1 MSIAFAHGSS
11 QLWIMDRALEN
22 VGVTTVGQRLE
33 EVAGNV
39 GTAL

>member
-1 MSIAFAHGSS
+1 
-11 QLWIMDRALEN
+11 MDRALEN
-22 VGVTTVGQRLE
+22 VGVTTVGQRPE